1 MLNKKFSTESR
12 GEKKI
17 STLELVKQLM
27 ASQLTPAP
35 TLVECTPALAGIAGR
50 AEGDHAKGDQQPTPT
65 PTHRPARCITHI
77 PPFTSIDTE
86 PNDRPGWIRS
96 RCKLCG
102 TFLGYRLKANESTAV
117 TMLEAKAWASND
129 AELFG

>member
-1 MLNKKFSTESR
+1 MALSSKFAAR
-12 GEKKI
+12 P
-17 STLELVKQLM
+17 
-27 ASQLTPAP
+27 AQLTPAP
-35 TLVECTPALAGIAGR
+35 TLAECTPAIAGGVGR
-50 AEGDHAKGDQQPTPT
+50 AEGEQLPTPMHTPTTPT
-65 PTHRPARCITHI
+65 PTTHRPTRCITHI

-102 TFLGYRLKANESTAV
+102 TFLGYRLKDHESAAV
-117 TMLEAKAWASND
+117 TMPEAKAWASNN